1 MRVEIK
7 SQIKV
12 DSVYLN
18 LLTKCQIPLSKM
30 VISREFVSPS
40 GLFIPISFLLL
51 KKLKVILKNKI
62 GESGFCAGFE
72 IMPAWL
78 WSSVTLNI
86 SSCLYHL
93 QME

>member
-51 KKLKVILKNKI
+51 KKK
-62 GESGFCAGFE
+62 
-72 IMPAWL
+72 
-78 WSSVTLNI
+78 
-86 SSCLYHL
+86 
-93 QME
+93 

>member
-51 KKLKVILKNKI
+51 KKNK
-62 GESGFCAGFE
+62 SYFKKQNRRKWFLCR
-72 IMPAWL
+72 L
-78 WSSVTLNI
+78 
-86 SSCLYHL
+86 
-93 QME
+93 